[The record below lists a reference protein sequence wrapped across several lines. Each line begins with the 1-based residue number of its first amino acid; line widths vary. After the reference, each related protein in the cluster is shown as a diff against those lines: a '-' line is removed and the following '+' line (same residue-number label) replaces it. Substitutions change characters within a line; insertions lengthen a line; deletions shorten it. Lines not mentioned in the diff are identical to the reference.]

1 MIIAFYPGGCGN
13 RYLQYLL
20 GNDWSAYHRS
30 YDNMASQLF
39 EHRYLLSSAPPA
51 VQKHT
56 LTHSINSEQISQAF
70 PNQPIVF
77 IKTDLQQSLRR
88 EWMLHGHERFLK
100 KKSRADKSRIE
111 HYCAIKD
118 SSWPDINSTEMLD
131 SLPAHIL
138 KEVNDNYVKVNNTT
152 GIISSMLVEYSDK
165 IESAYE
171 NIQWHL
177 DYYKT
182 YPKEFSKVSTI
193 IDIETCDSEFAQVV
207 KNELGLY
214 SSEVFDNVW
223 KRIHEQ

>member
-1 MIIAFYPGGCGN
+1 MIIAYYPGGCGN

-20 GNDWSAYHRS
+20 GNEWATHSRS
-30 YDNMASQLF
+30 YDNAAFQLF
-39 EHRYLLSSAPPA
+39 EHRYLLSSVPPA
-51 VQKHT
+51 VQEYT
-56 LTHSINSEQISQAF
+56 LTHSMNCEQISQAF
-70 PNQPIVF
+70 PDQPIVF

-100 KKSRADKSRIE
+100 KKSSADKSRIE

-118 SSWPDINSTEMLD
+118 SSWPEIDSTEMLD
-131 SLPAHIL
+131 SLPEHIL
-138 KEVNDNYVKVNNTT
+138 KEVNDNYVNMNTTT
-152 GIISSMLVEYSDK
+152 GIISSMIVEYSDK

-171 NIQWHL
+171 NIHWHL

-182 YPKEFSKVSTI
+182 YPEDFSKATTI
-193 IDIETCDSEFAQVV
+193 IDVETCDTEFATVV

-223 KRIHEQ
+223 KKIHEQ